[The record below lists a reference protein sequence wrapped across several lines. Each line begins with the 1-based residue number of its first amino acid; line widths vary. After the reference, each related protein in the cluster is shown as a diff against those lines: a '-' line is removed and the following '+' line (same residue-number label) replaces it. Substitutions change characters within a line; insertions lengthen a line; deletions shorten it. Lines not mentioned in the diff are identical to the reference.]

1 MKKVEQKDIFLVS
14 LKDIFTCNMPLIKNL
29 TDDKKTNYSINTK
42 DDIEDKIREL
52 LKDKTIEEQI
62 EILKWEIEKLKLRQM

>member
-1 MKKVEQKDIFLVS
+1 MAVRMVDKNTIQN
-14 LKDIFTCNMPLIKNL
+14 IFTCNATFIQ
-29 TDDKKTNYSINTK
+29 INTT

-62 EILKWEIEKLKLRQM
+62 AILKWEIEKLKLRQM

>member
-1 MKKVEQKDIFLVS
+1 MSSQHDIP
-14 LKDIFTCNMPLIKNL
+14 LKNTFNCNATFIQ
-29 TDDKKTNYSINTK
+29 INTT

-62 EILKWEIEKLKLRQM
+62 AILKWEIEKLKLRQM

>member
-1 MKKVEQKDIFLVS
+1 MKNTLQNIFG
-14 LKDIFTCNMPLIKNL
+14 CNDTFIKNL
-29 TDDKKTNYSINTK
+29 TDDKKTNYSINTT

-62 EILKWEIEKLKLRQM
+62 AILKWEIEKLKLRQM